1 MKILTW
7 QDFDE
12 FWEALEASHAE
23 TPYTFDAYD
32 EEVARVAFKA
42 GRESMRRQVVA
53 IIEHLLVADGSTKL
67 DGVTQRSTSADPSQL
82 ARTEALREI
91 VDDVDLL
98 AHVESN

>member
-32 EEVARVAFKA
+32 EEVARVA
-42 GRESMRRQVVA
+42 
-53 IIEHLLVADGSTKL
+53 
-67 DGVTQRSTSADPSQL
+67 
-82 ARTEALREI
+82 
-91 VDDVDLL
+91 
-98 AHVESN
+98 